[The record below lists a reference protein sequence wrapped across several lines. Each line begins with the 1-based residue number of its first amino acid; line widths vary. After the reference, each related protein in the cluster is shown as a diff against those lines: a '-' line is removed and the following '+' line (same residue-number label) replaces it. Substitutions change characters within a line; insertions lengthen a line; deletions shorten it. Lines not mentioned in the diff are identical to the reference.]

1 MGTEDVTCDGDHPA
15 HFDSKNVG
23 TRTATALNLV
33 LGGADKDNYVL
44 DNTSATDDA
53 EISQASVTVDFT
65 AADRDYNGG
74 TDATVTDCTLTGVI
88 GLDDVG
94 CDFSGATAS
103 FADKDVGTWT
113 VTGSGFALSGAD
125 KDNYTIGTVNTTSA
139 DINPAHLTA
148 SITADNKTYDGND
161 NATYSCDLTGVVG
174 TEDVTCDGDHPAHFD
189 SKNVGTRTATALNL
203 VLGGADKDNY
213 VLDNTSAT
221 DDAEISQASVTVD
234 FTAADRDYN
243 GGTDATVTDCTLTG
257 VIGLDDVGCDFSG
270 ATASFADKDVGTWTV
285 TGSGFAL
292 SGADKDNYTIGTVN
306 TTSADIN
313 PAHLTASITAD
324 NKTYDGND
332 NATYSCDLTGVVGTE
347 DVTCDGDHPAHFD
360 SKNVGTRTATA
371 LNLVLGGADKATT
384 SSTTR
389 RRPTMPRFLR
399 RT

>member
-53 EISQASVTVDFT
+53 EIS
-65 AADRDYNGG
+65 
-74 TDATVTDCTLTGVI
+74 
-88 GLDDVG
+88 
-94 CDFSGATAS
+94 
-103 FADKDVGTWT
+103 
-113 VTGSGFALSGAD
+113 
-125 KDNYTIGTVNTTSA
+125 
-139 DINPAHLTA
+139 PAHLTA

-221 DDAEISQASVTVD
+221 DDAEIS
-234 FTAADRDYN
+234 
-243 GGTDATVTDCTLTG
+243 
-257 VIGLDDVGCDFSG
+257 
-270 ATASFADKDVGTWTV
+270 
-285 TGSGFAL
+285 
-292 SGADKDNYTIGTVN
+292 
-306 TTSADIN
+306 

-371 LNLVLGGADKATT
+371 LNLVLGGADKDNYVLDNTSATDDAEISPAHLT
-384 SSTTR
+384 VVFTAASKPWDGNNNATILTCTVSGRVGTEDVTCDYSAATAHFSSSLVGTWTVTGSGFGLAGADKANYVIGAVNTTMGSIT
-389 RRPTMPRFLR
+389 PWSAAGTGFYPPVGVTNSVFTAAPGLAPGSIPANVPWN
-399 RT
+399 TIKGGQTVPLKFNVFAGIVEKTTLD